1 MERLTKKGEVNTL
14 NHMVKYTERLDSTF
28 GALAHPTRRAILV
41 TLLAGRASISELAKP
56 HRMSLPAVMKHVHV
70 LEKAGLLTQKKSGRT
85 RHCQLTGESLKD
97 AEEWIKRYRIFWQ
110 NQFAALDRFLRQETE
125 ENEERQK
132 LPQSNRHKK
141 QSSK

>member
-56 HRMSLPAVMKHVHV
+56 HRMSLPAVMKHAAEVFGVHPM
-70 LEKAGLLTQKKSGRT
+70 G
-85 RHCQLTGESLKD
+85 HSLST
-97 AEEWIKRYRIFWQ
+97 KRYPTSIS
-110 NQFAALDRFLRQETE
+110 ALR
-125 ENEERQK
+125 
-132 LPQSNRHKK
+132 
-141 QSSK
+141 